1 MAPDVV
7 LRKLDA
13 LRESVQR
20 VEDRAPE
27 TLEALLADRDAQDV
41 LVLNLTRAVQT
52 CADIGLHLLATSGEP
67 APGTMADVFPRLAS
81 AGIITDALAERLRP
95 AVGFRNLAVH
105 RYDDID
111 WSIVHAVR
119 TERLRDFADFARQV
133 RASGAT
139 DRAR

>member
-13 LRESVQR
+13 LADSVAR
-20 VEDRAPE
+20 IE
-27 TLEALLADRDAQDV
+27 TCPASLDGLLADRDAQDV
-41 LVLNLTRAVQT
+41 LALNLTRAVQL
-52 CADIGLHLLATSGEP
+52 CVDIGLHLLAEAGLP
-67 APGTMADVFPRLAS
+67 VPDTMAGTFDRLAD
-81 AGIITDALAERLRP
+81 AGLLDTELAARLRP

-119 TERLRDFADFARQV
+119 TERLADFAEFARQV
-133 RASGAT
+133 RPE
-139 DRAR
+139 RR